1 MGDDRC
7 FDRRSRSI
15 WAYATRHART
25 VMPAQRMCCLR
36 KKRHDGPMGEEA
48 RKSTQG
54 KRKGQNFVS
63 APKSRLCDS
72 PEAYCLLRLALCV
85 QQMWERGISEAAQRP
100 ATRKWKFK
108 GGKQILI
115 AAVWSVHGPS
125 SDFGPVVRYEWN
137 VNVSNVR
144 PKPTENRRG
153 NSERKEK

>member
-108 GGKQILI
+108 GGKQINSDRSCL
-115 AAVWSVHGPS
+115 VCPWSVIRFWS
-125 SDFGPVVRYEWN
+125 RCSLRVECECFQ
-137 VNVSNVR
+137 R
-144 PKPTENRRG
+144 PTKTH
-153 NSERKEK
+153 